1 MSKRSK
7 ASEWA
12 ISGRAGQQLY
22 SWSSVSPISRPLLQA
37 QWKRQRLGRH
47 GRLIARPTDGKLLKL
62 WPLRNKF
69 EDGNALRSAEASRG
83 KFAERPVI
91 RRHSLG
97 GQRAASSL
105 GRENE
110 AVCLARGAEGGTRR
124 KSLRRAGAIGQSPSV
139 TPGLGSG
146 ESPSLGPPS

>member
-1 MSKRSK
+1 VNGPSRDAQGNSF
-7 ASEWA
+7 
-12 ISGRAGQQLY
+12 IAGAP
-22 SWSSVSPISRPLLQA
+22 SPPSPAPLLQTL
-37 QWKRQRLGRH
+37 WKRQRLGRH

-62 WPLRNKF
+62 GPLRNKF
-69 EDGNALRSAEASRG
+69 EDGNALGSAEASRG

-91 RRHSLG
+91 RRHSLRA
-97 GQRAASSL
+97 QRTASSL
-105 GRENE
+105 GRESE
-110 AVCLARGAEGGTRR
+110 AGCLARGAEGGTRR